1 MPARRRHSQGFTEA
15 AEDRRIFMGSAKME
29 GQVQVEWR
37 WIIAA
42 YLFLA
47 GVGGGAYLA
56 GVIADFA
63 GGVDWRTVSKIGI
76 FLGMPCV
83 LIGCLF
89 LLLDL
94 GKPINAWRVW
104 MKPGTSWMARGTI
117 IIVLFMIFAT
127 VQTAFW
133 IWPLP
138 GSIENARGAI
148 AVLGAIFGF
157 LTVIYTGLL
166 LGYSQPIAL
175 WRTALLPVLF
185 FVSAVSTGIM
195 AIILVGHFF
204 EVEATQL
211 ALLARIDA
219 VILILEMFVVAVFL
233 YNAYRTLESRFS
245 AKRILAGSIATGFWL
260 GVVACGLLIPFFL
273 ELFGGEGIAAGLAAV
288 LGLFGG
294 LCLRYV
300 ILAAGA
306 LDPLTAVGFE
316 FARVERPKEPM
327 PAMGKLPPS

>member
-1 MPARRRHSQGFTEA
+1 
-15 AEDRRIFMGSAKME
+15 MGSAKME

-63 GGVDWRTVSKIGI
+63 FGAEWITVSKIGV
-76 FLGMPCV
+76 FLGVPCV

-89 LLLDL
+89 LLVDL

-117 IIVLFMIFAT
+117 IIVLFMIFAAI
-127 VQTAFW
+127 QTAFW
-133 IWPLP
+133 IWPFP

-148 AVLGAIFGF
+148 AVLGAIFAF
-157 LTVIYTGLL
+157 LTVVYTGLL

-195 AIILVGHFF
+195 AIVLIGQYQGVA
-204 EVEATQL
+204 ETQL

-219 VILILEMFVVAVFL
+219 VILIFEMFVLIAFL
-233 YNAYRTLESRFS
+233 YNAYRTIESRFS
-245 AKRILAGSIATGFWL
+245 AKRMLSGAVAPAFWL

-273 ELFGGEGIAAGLAAV
+273 ELTEIASAFAAV

-294 LCLRYV
+294 LCLRYA
-300 ILAAGA
+300 ILAGGA
-306 LDPLTAVGFE
+306 LDPIAASGFE
-316 FARVERPKEPM
+316 FARVDRPKEPM
-327 PAMGKLPPS
+327 PAMGRVPPC